1 VACGTG
7 SACCV
12 FRGRSRRA
20 GPEGGPSGKASHDRE
35 RVSWCLRSPHDP
47 RVNIRGE
54 PIVNTPADAVRC
66 FLGTQ
71 IDLLV
76 LHNVVLE
83 KRPEV
88 AAALA
93 RERGRHHGTGRVV
106 DGRIDAA

>member
-1 VACGTG
+1 MPV
-7 SACCV
+7 V
-12 FRGRSRRA
+12 FNTSF
-20 GPEGGPSGKASHDRE
+20 
-35 RVSWCLRSPHDP
+35 
-47 RVNIRGE
+47 NIKGE
-54 PIVNTPADAVRC
+54 PIVNTPTDAVRC

-76 LHNVVLE
+76 LHDVVLE

-93 RERGRHHGTGRVV
+93 RERGRHSGAGRVV